1 MTDDDFDPDFDLD
14 LDEEDPDAPV
24 AGLVTGICR
33 RCEAQ
38 ITDVTVEEGERWE
51 RKHRRTCPRRDQPAI
66 W

>member
-1 MTDDDFDPDFDLD
+1 MTDFDPD
-14 LDEEDPDAPV
+14 LDEEDLGAPV

-38 ITDVTVEEGERWE
+38 ITDVTEEEGERWE
-51 RKHRRTCPRRDQPAI
+51 LEHRRTCPRKDDPAI